1 MKVQIGQIG
10 LQIGLLLPVL
20 SLHTSYTS
28 YTIYNMQTNWQHQLR
43 KIDLKPENSQQEK
56 PVTLVCSEKRK
67 SGWQDLFLTHVTNP
81 DEWEDTLSQP
91 VLEYWKLGLGA
102 VYFCTVKTFFP
113 VLKFGVGGEGQI
125 EHFFRLLSTHVL
137 TLWGSS
143 HIDYHVWKCVIVP
156 LDLAWSFGMICA
168 HYRYRVIHRAISIVR
183 MWFKSTQERQFTLAW
198 RA

>member
-1 MKVQIGQIG
+1 MKVQIGLQIGQIG

-28 YTIYNMQTNWQHQLR
+28 YTICNMQTNWQHQLR

-113 VLKFGVGGEGQI
+113 DFKIWGGRWRTNRTIFKAPFDPCVNTMGQRPYWLSCMEVCYCTFGFGVI
-125 EHFFRLLSTHVL
+125 IRHDLRTLSLPCDSPRDKHCA
-137 TLWGSS
+137 
-143 HIDYHVWKCVIVP
+143 YVI
-156 LDLAWSFGMICA
+156 
-168 HYRYRVIHRAISIVR
+168 
-183 MWFKSTQERQFTLAW
+183 
-198 RA
+198 